1 VKVKVKGQV
10 KRRKKIKGDCKG
22 KGFST
27 SLRTTSS
34 EVKVQR
40 RKSGSQLKTSA
51 NFWKELCSARNKR
64 ETGIGSWVE
73 GQLEGYGL
81 CDRLPGA
88 WMLSLWNVGGRCFA

>member
-1 VKVKVKGQV
+1 MKVKEKGKGKV
-10 KRRKKIKGDCKG
+10 KRTKKIKGVFKEI
-22 KGFST
+22 GFST

-51 NFWKELCSARNKR
+51 NFWKELCSARKKG
-64 ETGIGSWVE
+64 ETGIGSWME

-88 WMLSLWNVGGRCFA
+88 